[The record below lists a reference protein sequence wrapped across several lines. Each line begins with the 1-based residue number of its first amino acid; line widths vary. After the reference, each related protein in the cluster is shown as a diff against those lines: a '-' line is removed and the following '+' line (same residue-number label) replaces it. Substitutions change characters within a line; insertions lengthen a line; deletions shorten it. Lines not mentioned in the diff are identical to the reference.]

1 MSNILQQHAKLL
13 AAGLAGAML
22 VACAT
27 SGDAR
32 RPPNYAAPASTD
44 AYRVNCWD
52 TTRRELYVRY
62 DMVDTFYHPDG
73 TVKTQQEFCD
83 ETPYG
88 RMQRRGGSGS

>member
-1 MSNILQQHAKLL
+1 MSILQQHCKLL
-13 AAGLAGAML
+13 TAGIVGALL
-22 VACAT
+22 VACTAAT
-27 SGDAR
+27 DVR
-32 RPPNYAAPASTD
+32 RPPNYAAPASVD

-88 RMQRRGGSGS
+88 RMRRGGGSDS